1 MDRPVPGES
10 QTEDDADGG
19 WLDNMTEYLV
29 KVNTRVLSEA
39 AKNPTSLVSIQS
51 TIRQQ
56 FVLEDPFAGDDVS
69 MRRAGNKCPGVVL
82 DESLKLIVHRCTPV
96 RIIESATIC

>member
-1 MDRPVPGES
+1 MDRPVTGES
-10 QTEDDADGG
+10 QAKDGADGG
-19 WLDNMTEYLV
+19 SFDNVIECLIV
-29 KVNTRVLSEA
+29 VNARTLSEA
-39 AKNPTSLVSIQS
+39 VENPTSLVSIQS